1 MNRVVTSM
9 TLTQGVAE
17 HIRNLIHRGEVGPGD
32 RLPAERELAEQ
43 LGVARISLR
52 EAIKILQD
60 DGYVEVRRG
69 AHGGTFVTELHRP
82 VENWRARMREQSGE
96 IDDIVDFRIAL
107 ECHSARLAAQRRT
120 RADLAA
126 LRSAIKNLDQVDG
139 RAAFRLTD
147 SQFHSG
153 LARAAR
159 SIRLENA
166 VHTARGELF
175 SPHDLLPFVE
185 PIEETRNDHQAIYD
199 AVRDGDADTAE
210 TLMREHI
217 ERAREQLRVIV
228 FGAQGTE
235 RRSRSNGR
243 QRRG

>member
-1 MNRVVTSM
+1 MARVVTSM

-17 HIRNLIHRGEVGPGD
+17 HLRNLIHRGEVGPGE
-32 RLPAERELAEQ
+32 RLPSERELAEK

-69 AHGGTFVTELHRP
+69 ARGGSFVTELHRP
-82 VENWRARMREQSGE
+82 VENWRARMREQAGE

-107 ECHSARLAAQRRT
+107 ESHAARLAAKRRT
-120 RADLAA
+120 PANLATLRA
-126 LRSAIKNLDQVDG
+126 AIRGLHNVDG

-147 SQFHSG
+147 SQFHVG

-159 SIRLENA
+159 SVRLENA
-166 VHTARGELF
+166 IHSARGELF

-185 PIEETRNDHQAIYD
+185 PVEETIRDHQVIYD
-199 AVRDGDADTAE
+199 AVHDGDGEAAATA
-210 TLMREHI
+210 TREHI
-217 ERAREQLRVIV
+217 ERTREQLRVIV
-228 FGAQGTE
+228 FGADGADSGH
-235 RRSRSNGR
+235 RRT
-243 QRRG
+243 RG

>member
-1 MNRVVTSM
+1 MSRVVTSM

-17 HIRNLIHRGEVGPGD
+17 HLRSLIHRGEVGPGD

-52 EAIKILQD
+52 EAIKQLQD

-96 IDDIVDFRIAL
+96 IDDIIDFRIAL
-107 ECHSARLAAQRRT
+107 ECHSARLAASRRN
-120 RADLAA
+120 RADLAK
-126 LRSAIKNLDQVDG
+126 LRSAIRNLDQVDG

-147 SQFHSG
+147 SQFHGG

-159 SIRLENA
+159 SMRLENA
-166 VHTARGELF
+166 VHSARGELF
-175 SPHDLLPFVE
+175 SPHDLLVYVE
-185 PIEETRNDHQAIYD
+185 PVEETKADHQAIYG
-199 AVRDGDADTAE
+199 AVRDADPDAAE
-210 TLMREHI
+210 ILMREHI
-217 ERAREQLRVIV
+217 ERTREQLRVIV
-228 FGAQGTE
+228 FGSDGK
-235 RRSRSNGR
+235 RGR
-243 QRRG
+243 G